1 MHYTP
6 NCSHIK
12 IAINEL
18 LYRQTSFPGFQLV
31 EEYNE
36 KIYEH
41 PNFVWLDKS
50 AVEEVLRRRRSGSC
64 DPMVVYNNLLRW

>member
-1 MHYTP
+1 MVGAWCHTFDY
-6 NCSHIK
+6 
-12 IAINEL
+12 
-18 LYRQTSFPGFQLV
+18 FQLV

-41 PNFVWLDKS
+41 PNFVWLDKT
-50 AVEEVLRRRRSGSC
+50 AIEEVLKRRRPGSC

>member
-1 MHYTP
+1 MK
-6 NCSHIK
+6 C
-12 IAINEL
+12 L
-18 LYRQTSFPGFQLV
+18 GGWCQTFGYFQLV

-41 PNFVWLDKS
+41 PNFVWLDKT
-50 AVEEVLRRRRSGSC
+50 AIEEVLKRRRPGSC

>member
-1 MHYTP
+1 M
-6 NCSHIK
+6 S
-12 IAINEL
+12 
-18 LYRQTSFPGFQLV
+18 FQLV

-41 PNFVWLDKS
+41 PNFVWLERT
-50 AVEEVLRRRRSGSC
+50 AVEEVLKRRRPGSC